1 MVGYDRRSEQGLAE
15 SGIDVIDVIAGW
27 MRRRMFACN
36 PNAYKE

>member
-1 MVGYDRRSEQGLAE
+1 MVGYDRRSERGLAE
-15 SGIDVIDVIAGW
+15 CGIDVIAGW